1 MDMEMDMDLNSDE
14 DELPGPL
21 LAALGDLPVFPLPQA
36 VLFPRALLPL
46 HIFEPRYRAMLAH
59 CLGTHRAMVIARI
72 ADEGDVD
79 AEGRPR
85 FACVAGLGVIVQ
97 HRALPDGRSN
107 IVLHGRARVSIEE
120 HPSDTPYRCVRATI
134 LTDVE
139 TTIADADR
147 TALLATAT
155 AFAGELHKH
164 TSFDLEFP
172 PDATADAIADLCAQ
186 HLVFDADARQAVLE
200 ERDVAAR
207 IRRVTTELAL
217 QQQKLLRK
225 DGEDDAPGKRGG
237 KRDKGRSSLN

>member
-1 MDMEMDMDLNSDE
+1 MEINSDE
-14 DELPGPL
+14 DALSSAL

-72 ADEGDVD
+72 ADESDVD
-79 AEGRPR
+79 SHGRPR
-85 FACVAGLGVIVQ
+85 FARVAGLGVIVQ
-97 HRALPDGRSN
+97 HRELPDGRSN
-107 IVLHGRARVSIEE
+107 IILHGRARVSIEE
-120 HPSDTPYRCVRATI
+120 LASDTPFRRVHATI
-134 LTDVE
+134 LADGEVTIPE
-139 TTIADADR
+139 TDR

-172 PDATADAIADLCAQ
+172 PDASAEAIADLCAQ

-200 ERDVAAR
+200 ERDVATR

-217 QQQKLLRK
+217 QQQALTRGKQ
-225 DGEDDAPGKRGG
+225 DEGDKRGG
-237 KRDKGRSSLN
+237 GRGGKGGKGDNGSSLN